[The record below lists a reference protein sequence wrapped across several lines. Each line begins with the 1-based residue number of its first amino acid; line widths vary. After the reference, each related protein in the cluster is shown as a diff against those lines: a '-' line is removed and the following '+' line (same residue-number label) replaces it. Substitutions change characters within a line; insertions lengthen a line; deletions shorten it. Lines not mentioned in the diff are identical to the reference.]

1 MSSLRDAA
9 LQLTGVL
16 ESLGI
21 AYAIGGSFASS
32 VHGIARPTQDLDVI
46 AAILPGHVPALVAA
60 LDKAFYVDSEMMRQ
74 ALRERRAFNVI
85 HFKTGLKVDVFPVDS
100 HLLGA
105 EQIRR
110 CRPAQSS
117 ILGGAPA
124 SFPVISAEDTI
135 LVKLRWYRDGG
146 ESSERQWNDLRNILK
161 IQSALDLEYLTGWA
175 GKLEVSDLLTRLM
188 DENTK
193 QGGAPDDHA

>member
-1 MSSLRDAA
+1 MDISVKALEEAVSLR
-9 LQLTGVL
+9 
-16 ESLGI
+16 
-21 AYAIGGSFASS
+21 
-32 VHGIARPTQDLDVI
+32 
-46 AAILPGHVPALVAA
+46 
-60 LDKAFYVDSEMMRQ
+60 RQ
-74 ALRERRAFNVI
+74 IDNLERR
-85 HFKTGLKVDVFPVDS
+85 L
-100 HLLGA
+100 
-105 EQIRR
+105 
-110 CRPAQSS
+110 SS

-161 IQSALDLEYLTGWA
+161 VQSALDLEYLTAWA
-175 GKLEVSDLLTRLM
+175 GQLEVSDLLARLM